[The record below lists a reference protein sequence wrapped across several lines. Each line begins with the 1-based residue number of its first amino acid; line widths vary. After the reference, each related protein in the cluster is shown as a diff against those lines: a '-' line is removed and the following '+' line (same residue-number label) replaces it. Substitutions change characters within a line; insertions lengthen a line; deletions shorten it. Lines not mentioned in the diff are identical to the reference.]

1 MWTKKTLAAIEAW
14 ADEKMRPGAKQAL
27 IDEGLF
33 YVVVQLESAGTAAEI
48 DDAIKGIVA
57 ERARTASRAPS
68 DGSVSTVAA
77 IMGRRGGRSKS
88 DAKVRASRENGKTG
102 GRPKKAV
109 QQK

>member
-1 MWTKKTLAAIEAW
+1 MWTKKTLAAIEEW
-14 ADEKMRPGAKQAL
+14 TDEKKRPDAKQAL

-48 DDAIKGIVA
+48 NEAIRGIMD
-57 ERARTASRAPS
+57 ERVRKTSRIPS
-68 DGSVSTVAA
+68 DGSVSSVAA

-88 DAKVRASRENGKTG
+88 DAKVRAARENGKNG

-109 QQK
+109 R